1 MPFEFQRRA
10 WEEYLSGKSGLIHA
24 PTGVGKTW
32 AAWMGPVIEGLM
44 EGGEGSGKARRD
56 GNGKKIKEAIRVVW
70 VTPLR
75 ALASDTTES
84 LIEPVRELG
93 LAWDVQ
99 MRTGDSP
106 QSMKRKQRERLPT
119 ALVTTPESLTLLLS
133 YADAKEKFATL
144 RCVVVDEWHELMGTK
159 RGVQTELALS
169 RLRAMVPGVRT
180 WGVSATLGNLE
191 EARDVLLGS
200 GAGEAALVSGRMA
213 KELDIRT
220 IVPGDIER
228 FPWAGHLGTRSV
240 REVIE
245 AVKSAG
251 TTLLFTNTRSQA
263 EIWFGRLLTEE
274 PELLGAVAIHHG
286 SMDRA
291 IRAKVETMLAAGKLK
306 CVVCTSSLDLGV
318 DFSPVD
324 QVIQLGSPKGVARLV
339 QRAGRSGHRP
349 GARSKVVCVPTHAFE
364 LIEFSAAREAA
375 RLGQIEGRSPLER
388 TLDVLS
394 QHVVTA
400 ACAGGFIEEELKE
413 EVRSTHAFEALS
425 DAEWEWVM
433 DFVRRGGP
441 ALGAYPHFA
450 RIKQSEDGR
459 WVVSDDRTA
468 RTHRMGIGT
477 ITAEPSMTVK
487 FVSGKTL
494 GHIEEGFIARLHVGS
509 KFVLGGKVLEIVR
522 VREMTVYV
530 ARARSASGV
539 VPRWDGGRFSLST
552 QLSSM
557 VRERLEGAIAGKYED
572 EEMRA
577 VRPLLELQR
586 KWSAIPSREELLIEQ
601 VQVGRAHAVFLFP
614 FQGRST
620 HEGLGTLLAYR
631 VSKRRP
637 MTVTS
642 TVNDYGIGLR
652 ADEEMRFSEEEWREL
667 LRPEGLLEDLAA
679 CINSSNLARRQFRDI
694 ARIAG
699 LIMPGFPGAS
709 RPMRHVQASSQMFF
723 DVFEQFDPG
732 NLLLDQARREVL
744 DNQLE
749 IVRLRR
755 ALEEAWTKRMVILE
769 MDRLSPM
776 GFPIWAE
783 QLRATTLSSEKWSD
797 MVKKMVVLLE
807 EEDRDEDEKNDAVE
821 GMKDVKNGGRGGARV
836 RSKGVGRLRHG

>member
-1 MPFEFQRRA
+1 MNADVMRLFEARGWTPFDFQRRA

-44 EGGEGSGKARRD
+44 ERGEGSGKARRD
-56 GNGKKIKEAIRVVW
+56 GNGKRVHEAIRVVW

-75 ALASDTTES
+75 ALASDTTKS
-84 LIEPVRELG
+84 LIESGRELG
-93 LAWDVQ
+93 LPWDVQ

-106 QSMKRKQRERLPT
+106 QAMKRKQRERLPT

-133 YADAKEKFATL
+133 YADAKEKFSTL

-159 RGVQTELALS
+159 RGVQTELALA

-191 EARDVLLGS
+191 EARDVLLGR
-200 GAGEAALVSGRMA
+200 GAGGASLVSGSMA

-245 AVKSAG
+245 AVKGAG

-263 EIWFGRLLTEE
+263 EIWFARLLTEA
-274 PELLGAVAIHHG
+274 PDLLGAVAIHHG

-291 IRAKVETMLAAGKLK
+291 IRAKVEAMLAAGKLK

-349 GARSKVVCVPTHAFE
+349 GARSRVLCVPTHAFE

-375 RLGQIEGRSPLER
+375 RLGRIESRAPIER
-388 TLDVLS
+388 ALDVLS

-400 ACAGGFIEEELKE
+400 ACAGGFMEEELKK
-413 EVRSTHAFEALS
+413 EVRSTHAFARMR

-433 DFVRRGGP
+433 EFVSRGGKS
-441 ALGAYPHFA
+441 LWAYPQFA
-450 RIKQSEDGR
+450 RVKRGEDGR
-459 WVVSDDRTA
+459 WVVTDDRTA

-487 FVSGKTL
+487 YVSGKTL
-494 GHIEEGFIARLHVGS
+494 GHIEEGFISRLHVGS

-522 VREMTVYV
+522 VREMTVQV
-530 ARARSASGV
+530 ARARNASGV

-552 QLSSM
+552 QLSSA
-557 VRERLEGAIAGKYED
+557 VRDRLEDAIAGRYED
-572 EEMRA
+572 EEMRG
-577 VRPLLELQR
+577 VRPLLELQ
-586 KWSAIPSREELLIEQ
+586 KSWSRIPSREELLIER
-601 VQVGRAHAVFLFP
+601 VRLGREHAVFLFP

-631 VSKRRP
+631 VSRRSP

-642 TVNDYGIGLR
+642 TANDYGIGLR
-652 ADEEMRFSEEEWREL
+652 SEEEIGLGEAGWREVL
-667 LRPEGLLEDLAA
+667 SPEGLIEDLTA
-679 CINSSNLARRQFRDI
+679 CMNSSSLARRQFRDI

-699 LIMPGFPGAS
+699 LVSSGLPGAAK
-709 RPMRHVQASSQMFF
+709 PMRHVQASSQMFF
-723 DVFEQFDPG
+723 DVFEQFDPE
-732 NLLLDQARREVL
+732 NLLLEQARREVL
-744 DNQLE
+744 ENQLE
-749 IVRLRR
+749 VVRLRG
-755 ALEEAWTKRMVILE
+755 ALEEARSKRMVVVEL
-769 MDRLSPM
+769 DRLTPM
-776 GFPIWAE
+776 SFPIWAE

-797 MVKKMVVLLE
+797 MVRKMVLVLE
-807 EEDRDEDEKNDAVE
+807 EESAAETRRPARGK
-821 GMKDVKNGGRGGARV
+821 GGRRDG
-836 RSKGVGRLRHG
+836 